1 MVTNILKG
9 NPAIP
14 LVCNSLPRFF
24 GEGLV
29 VSRLQRSINQIMSSE
44 DKAGTKGMIYILIE
58 MDYKLQ
64 TQNHKPLVANEGE
77 LIPLHVQNL

>member
-1 MVTNILKG
+1 
-9 NPAIP
+9 
-14 LVCNSLPRFF
+14 
-24 GEGLV
+24 
-29 VSRLQRSINQIMSSE
+29 MSSE

-77 LIPLHVQNL
+77 PVLTGLLRSWRQVYAQPIENV